1 MKENPKQIERIAQM
15 SFASVYPHYVEKV
28 KRKGRTIEE
37 LHTVLQWLT
46 GYTEEHLRNSI
57 VERISFESFFNHALI
72 NSKADLVKGSICGY
86 KIEAIENP
94 LLKKVRILDKLVD
107 ELAKGKKIEKIL
119 RN

>member
-1 MKENPKQIERIAQM
+1 
-15 SFASVYPHYVEKV
+15 
-28 KRKGRTIEE
+28 
-37 LHTVLQWLT
+37 
-46 GYTEEHLRNSI
+46 
-57 VERISFESFFNHALI
+57 
-72 NSKADLVKGSICGY
+72 LVKGSICGY